1 MKQILLIACMAFLIA
16 GCNSAENKD
25 ASKETAVTTTATPA
39 TNVELPYKLDKPYKD
54 WQIGSAENTVVAMKS
69 LKTFV
74 DKDFAGLAATLADS
88 VDVRVDGY
96 QQKLSRDSAVKMFS
110 AMRNDYNDLV
120 ITMYDYESVISAD
133 KKTEWVTLWYKQ
145 AWKDAK
151 GKADSLSVIDDCK
164 MENGKMAVL
173 DEKIQH
179 FQAKK

>member
-1 MKQILLIACMAFLIA
+1 MKQILLFACMAFLFA

-25 ASKETAVTTTATPA
+25 ASKETAVTTTATTA

-54 WQIGSAENTVVAMKS
+54 WQMGSAENTVIAMKS

-74 DKDFAGLAATLADS
+74 DKDYAGLAATLADS

-96 QQKLSRDSAVKMFS
+96 QQKLSRDSAVKMFTNI
-110 AMRNDYNDLV
+110 RNDYNDLV